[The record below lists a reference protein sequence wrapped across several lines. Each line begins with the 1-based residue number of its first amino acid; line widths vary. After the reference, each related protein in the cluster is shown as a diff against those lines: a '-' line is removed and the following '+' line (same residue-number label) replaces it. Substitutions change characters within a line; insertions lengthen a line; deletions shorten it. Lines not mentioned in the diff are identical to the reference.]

1 MSRKAIGIDLGST
14 MSEVA
19 VIEGGK
25 PKVMLTTEGSRTFP
39 SVVAIDKKTGERKVG
54 APAKRQAIMNPKN
67 TINLVKR
74 FMGRKFDDPEVIEAK
89 KHIQYDIVNHNGW
102 AYIQIDGK
110 EYSPQQ
116 ISSWILAEL
125 KKMAEDYTG
134 ETITDAVIT
143 VPAMFP
149 DSART
154 ATKEAGELA
163 GLNVLRIINEPTAA
177 TLASKLEKSG
187 VYVVCDFGGSTLD
200 NSVMEF
206 DTESN
211 TIEILASNGDTF
223 LGGADLDNEVAKYV
237 CDEFKSSNGIDLKK
251 DSMAMQRV
259 MEAVEKAKIELSSST
274 QTEINLP
281 YITAVDGV
289 PQHLVMTLSK
299 AKFENLIAP
308 YVDRV
313 INSAK
318 DALKA
323 ADKTEEFDGIIIV
336 GGSCRIPY
344 IQERLEKELGAPLL
358 KKAELDL
365 AVAQGASI
373 QANILAGNYSSTDM
387 VLLDVTPLS
396 LGIEVQGGM
405 MAKLIDANTTIPTSK
420 TETFSTAA
428 DNQTSVNIVIA
439 QGERARIQDNKI
451 IGQFI
456 LDGIM
461 PAPRGVPQIDV
472 TFDID
477 ASGIVTVSA
486 KDKATGKEQKVTIQ
500 NSTSLSKEEIE
511 RIKADAE
518 LHKAE
523 DEAKKKEMSIINST
537 ESKVYGIE
545 NALKSAGDKVS
556 EDDKKVV
563 ETKILEVKKVLDT
576 KVVADIEKASKELD
590 DVWNPVV
597 AKIYGGGSSTN
608 GSNPFGD
615 FENFAGGNGGFDFNG
630 MMNNMKNAAG
640 NSSTQNTDSTDNSQ
654 TESSEVD
661 FEEVK

>member
-110 EYSPQQ
+110 EYSPQP

-313 INSAK
+313 INRAK
-318 DALKA
+318 DALTA

-556 EDDKKVV
+556 EDDKKAV

-590 DVWNPVV
+590 DVWNPVI

-615 FENFAGGNGGFDFNG
+615 FAGGNGGFDFND

>member
-19 VIEGGK
+19 VIEGGE
-25 PKVMLTTEGSRTFP
+25 PKVMLTAEGSRTFP

-323 ADKTEEFDGIIIV
+323 ADKTGELDGIIIV

-556 EDDKKVV
+556 EDDKKSV

-615 FENFAGGNGGFDFNG
+615 FAGGNGGFDFND

-640 NSSTQNTDSTDNSQ
+640 NSSTQKTDSTDNSQ

>member
-323 ADKTEEFDGIIIV
+323 ADKTGELDGIIIV

-500 NSTSLSKEEIE
+500 NSKSLSKEEIE

-556 EDDKKVV
+556 EDDKKTV

-615 FENFAGGNGGFDFNG
+615 FAGGNGGFDFND

>member
-19 VIEGGK
+19 VIEGGE
-25 PKVMLTTEGSRTFP
+25 PKVMLTTEGNRTFP

-223 LGGADLDNEVAKYV
+223 LGGADLDNEVVKYV

-289 PQHLVMTLSK
+289 PQHLVMTLNK

-318 DALKA
+318 EALKA
-323 ADKTEEFDGIIIV
+323 ADKTGELDGIIIV

-556 EDDKKVV
+556 EDDKKTV

-615 FENFAGGNGGFDFNG
+615 FAGGNGGFDFNG

>member
-14 MSEVA
+14 MFEVA
-19 VIEGGK
+19 VIEGGE
-25 PKVMLTTEGSRTFP
+25 PKVMLTTEGNRTFP

-289 PQHLVMTLSK
+289 PQHLVMTLNK

-318 DALKA
+318 EALKA
-323 ADKTEEFDGIIIV
+323 ADKTGELDGIIIV

-556 EDDKKVV
+556 EDDKKAV

-615 FENFAGGNGGFDFNG
+615 FAGGNGGFDFND

>member
-19 VIEGGK
+19 VIEGGE

-206 DTESN
+206 DTETN

-223 LGGADLDNEVAKYV
+223 LGGADLDNEVVKYV

-323 ADKTEEFDGIIIV
+323 ADKTGELDGIIIV

-556 EDDKKVV
+556 EDDKKAV

-615 FENFAGGNGGFDFNG
+615 FAGGNGGFDFNG

>member
-19 VIEGGK
+19 VIEGGE

-323 ADKTEEFDGIIIV
+323 ADKTGELDGIIIV

-396 LGIEVQGGM
+396 LGIEVEGGM

-556 EDDKKVV
+556 EDDKKTV

-615 FENFAGGNGGFDFNG
+615 FAGGNGGFDFND

>member
-19 VIEGGK
+19 VIEGGE
-25 PKVMLTTEGSRTFP
+25 PKVMLTTEGNRTFP

-289 PQHLVMTLSK
+289 PHHLVMTLSK

-318 DALKA
+318 EALKA
-323 ADKTEEFDGIIIV
+323 ADKTGELDGIIIV

-556 EDDKKVV
+556 EDDKKAV

-615 FENFAGGNGGFDFNG
+615 FAGGNGGFDFND

>member
-19 VIEGGK
+19 VIEGGE

-289 PQHLVMTLSK
+289 PQHLVMTLNK

-318 DALKA
+318 EALKA
-323 ADKTEEFDGIIIV
+323 ADKTGELDGIIIV

-615 FENFAGGNGGFDFNG
+615 FAGGNGGFNFND

>member
-19 VIEGGK
+19 VIEGGE

-281 YITAVDGV
+281 YITAVDGI

-323 ADKTEEFDGIIIV
+323 ADKTGELDGIIIV

-556 EDDKKVV
+556 EDDKKAV
-563 ETKILEVKKVLDT
+563 ETKILEVKKILDT

-597 AKIYGGGSSTN
+597 AKIYGGGSSSN

-615 FENFAGGNGGFDFNG
+615 FAGGNGGFDFND

>member
-608 GSNPFGD
+608 GSNPFG
-615 FENFAGGNGGFDFNG
+615 NFAGGNGGFDFND

>member
-556 EDDKKVV
+556 EDDKKAV

-608 GSNPFGD
+608 GSNPFGK
-615 FENFAGGNGGFDFNG
+615 FAGGNGGFDFND

>member
-323 ADKTEEFDGIIIV
+323 ADKTGELDGIIIV

-556 EDDKKVV
+556 EDDKKTV
-563 ETKILEVKKVLDT
+563 ETKILEVKKILDT

-615 FENFAGGNGGFDFNG
+615 FAGGNGGFDFND

>member
-1 MSRKAIGIDLGST
+1 
-14 MSEVA
+14 
-19 VIEGGK
+19 
-25 PKVMLTTEGSRTFP
+25 
-39 SVVAIDKKTGERKVG
+39 
-54 APAKRQAIMNPKN
+54 
-67 TINLVKR
+67 
-74 FMGRKFDDPEVIEAK
+74 
-89 KHIQYDIVNHNGW
+89 
-102 AYIQIDGK
+102 
-110 EYSPQQ
+110 
-116 ISSWILAEL
+116 
-125 KKMAEDYTG
+125 
-134 ETITDAVIT
+134 
-143 VPAMFP
+143 
-149 DSART
+149 
-154 ATKEAGELA
+154 
-163 GLNVLRIINEPTAA
+163 
-177 TLASKLEKSG
+177 
-187 VYVVCDFGGSTLD
+187 
-200 NSVMEF
+200 MEF

-318 DALKA
+318 EALKA
-323 ADKTEEFDGIIIV
+323 ADKTGELDGIIIV

-556 EDDKKVV
+556 EDDKKTV

-615 FENFAGGNGGFDFNG
+615 FAGGNGGFDFND

>member
-19 VIEGGK
+19 VIEGGE

-323 ADKTEEFDGIIIV
+323 ADKTGELDGIIIV

-373 QANILAGNYSSTDM
+373 QANILAGNYSLTDM

-615 FENFAGGNGGFDFNG
+615 FAGGNGGFDFND

>member
-19 VIEGGK
+19 VIEGGE

-206 DTESN
+206 DTETN

-223 LGGADLDNEVAKYV
+223 LGGADLDNEVVKYV

-323 ADKTEEFDGIIIV
+323 ADKTGELDGIIIV

-523 DEAKKKEMSIINST
+523 DEAKKKEMTIINST

-556 EDDKKVV
+556 EDDKKAV

-615 FENFAGGNGGFDFNG
+615 FAGGNGGFDFNG

>member
-19 VIEGGK
+19 IIEGGEA
-25 PKVMLTTEGSRTFP
+25 KVMLTVEGSRTFP

-54 APAKRQAIMNPKN
+54 ASAKRQAIMNPKN

-102 AYIQIDGK
+102 AYIQIEGE

-125 KKMAEDYTG
+125 KKMAEEYTG
-134 ETITDAVIT
+134 DTITDAVIT

-289 PQHLVMTLSK
+289 PQHLVTTLSK

-308 YVDRV
+308 YIDRV

-323 ADKTEEFDGIIIV
+323 ADKTGELDGIIIV

-365 AVAQGASI
+365 AVAQGAAI

-396 LGIEVQGGM
+396 LGIEVEGGM
-405 MAKLIDANTTIPTSK
+405 MAKLIEANTTIPTSK

-486 KDKATGKEQKVTIQ
+486 KDNATGKEQKVTIQ

-523 DEAKKKEMSIINST
+523 DEAKKKEIDTINGA

-545 NALKSAGDKVS
+545 NVLKSVGDKVS
-556 EDDKKVV
+556 EEDKKAV
-563 ETKILEVKKVLDT
+563 ETKIAEVKKVLET

-597 AKIYGGGSSTN
+597 IKIYGGGSSTN
-608 GSNPFGD
+608 GSNPFG
-615 FENFAGGNGGFDFNG
+615 NFAGGNGGFNFND

-640 NSSTQNTDSTDNSQ
+640 NSSTQNTDSDDNSQ

>member
-19 VIEGGK
+19 VIEGGE
-25 PKVMLTTEGSRTFP
+25 PKVMLTTEGNRTFP

-289 PQHLVMTLSK
+289 PHHLVMTLSK

-318 DALKA
+318 EALKA
-323 ADKTEEFDGIIIV
+323 ADKTGELDGIIIV

-373 QANILAGNYSSTDM
+373 QANILAGNYSLTDM

-597 AKIYGGGSSTN
+597 AKIYGGGSSSN

-615 FENFAGGNGGFDFNG
+615 FTGGNGGFDFND

-640 NSSTQNTDSTDNSQ
+640 NSSTQKTDSTDNSQ

>member
-1 MSRKAIGIDLGST
+1 
-14 MSEVA
+14 
-19 VIEGGK
+19 
-25 PKVMLTTEGSRTFP
+25 
-39 SVVAIDKKTGERKVG
+39 
-54 APAKRQAIMNPKN
+54 
-67 TINLVKR
+67 
-74 FMGRKFDDPEVIEAK
+74 
-89 KHIQYDIVNHNGW
+89 
-102 AYIQIDGK
+102 
-110 EYSPQQ
+110 
-116 ISSWILAEL
+116 
-125 KKMAEDYTG
+125 
-134 ETITDAVIT
+134 
-143 VPAMFP
+143 
-149 DSART
+149 
-154 ATKEAGELA
+154 
-163 GLNVLRIINEPTAA
+163 
-177 TLASKLEKSG
+177 
-187 VYVVCDFGGSTLD
+187 
-200 NSVMEF
+200 MEF

-323 ADKTEEFDGIIIV
+323 ADKTGEFDGIIIV

-597 AKIYGGGSSTN
+597 AKIYGEGSSTN

-615 FENFAGGNGGFDFNG
+615 FAGGNGGFNFND

>member
-19 VIEGGK
+19 VIEGGE

-323 ADKTEEFDGIIIV
+323 ADKTGELDGIIIV

-556 EDDKKVV
+556 EDDKKTV

-615 FENFAGGNGGFDFNG
+615 FAGGNGGFDFND

>member
-19 VIEGGK
+19 VIEGGE

-323 ADKTEEFDGIIIV
+323 ADKTGELDGIIIV

-556 EDDKKVV
+556 EDDKKAV

-597 AKIYGGGSSTN
+597 AKIYGGGSSSN

-615 FENFAGGNGGFDFNG
+615 FAGGNGGFDFND

>member
-19 VIEGGK
+19 VIEGGE
-25 PKVMLTTEGSRTFP
+25 PKVMLTAEGSRTFP

-318 DALKA
+318 DALKS
-323 ADKTEEFDGIIIV
+323 ADKTGELDGIIIV

-556 EDDKKVV
+556 EDDKKAV
-563 ETKILEVKKVLDT
+563 ETKILEVKKILDT

-597 AKIYGGGSSTN
+597 AKIYGGGSSSN

-615 FENFAGGNGGFDFNG
+615 FAGGNGGFDFND

>member
-19 VIEGGK
+19 VIEGGE

-323 ADKTEEFDGIIIV
+323 ADKTGELDGIIIV

-523 DEAKKKEMSIINST
+523 DEAKKKEMTIINST

-556 EDDKKVV
+556 EDDKKAV

-615 FENFAGGNGGFDFNG
+615 FAGGNGGFDFND

-640 NSSTQNTDSTDNSQ
+640 NSSTQKTDSTDNSQ

>member
-19 VIEGGK
+19 VIEGGE
-25 PKVMLTTEGSRTFP
+25 PKVMLTTEGNRTFP

-223 LGGADLDNEVAKYV
+223 LGGADLDNEVVKYV

-289 PQHLVMTLSK
+289 PQHLVMTLNK

-318 DALKA
+318 EALKA
-323 ADKTEEFDGIIIV
+323 ADKTGELDGIIIV

-556 EDDKKVV
+556 EDDKKAV

-615 FENFAGGNGGFDFNG
+615 FAGGNGGFDFND

>member
-19 VIEGGK
+19 VIEGGE

-323 ADKTEEFDGIIIV
+323 ADKTGELDGIIIV

-420 TETFSTAA
+420 TEPS
-428 DNQTSVNIVIA
+428 
-439 QGERARIQDNKI
+439 R
-451 IGQFI
+451 
-456 LDGIM
+456 L
-461 PAPRGVPQIDV
+461 PP
-472 TFDID
+472 
-477 ASGIVTVSA
+477 
-486 KDKATGKEQKVTIQ
+486 TIRQ
-500 NSTSLSKEEIE
+500 
-511 RIKADAE
+511 
-518 LHKAE
+518 
-523 DEAKKKEMSIINST
+523 
-537 ESKVYGIE
+537 V
-545 NALKSAGDKVS
+545 
-556 EDDKKVV
+556 
-563 ETKILEVKKVLDT
+563 
-576 KVVADIEKASKELD
+576 
-590 DVWNPVV
+590 
-597 AKIYGGGSSTN
+597 
-608 GSNPFGD
+608 
-615 FENFAGGNGGFDFNG
+615 
-630 MMNNMKNAAG
+630 
-640 NSSTQNTDSTDNSQ
+640 
-654 TESSEVD
+654 
-661 FEEVK
+661 

>member
-19 VIEGGK
+19 VIEGGE
-25 PKVMLTTEGSRTFP
+25 PKVMLTTEGNRTFP

-289 PQHLVMTLSK
+289 PHHLVMTLSK

-318 DALKA
+318 EALKA
-323 ADKTEEFDGIIIV
+323 ADKTGELDGIIIV

-373 QANILAGNYSSTDM
+373 QANILAGNYSLTDM

-615 FENFAGGNGGFDFNG
+615 FAGGNGGFDFND

>member
-19 VIEGGK
+19 VIEGGE

-54 APAKRQAIMNPKN
+54 TPAKRQAIMNPKN

-323 ADKTEEFDGIIIV
+323 ADKTGELDCIIIV

-556 EDDKKVV
+556 EDDKKTV
-563 ETKILEVKKVLDT
+563 ETKILEVKKILDT

-615 FENFAGGNGGFDFNG
+615 FAGGNGGFDFND

>member
-19 VIEGGK
+19 VIEGGE
-25 PKVMLTTEGSRTFP
+25 PKVMLTTEGNRTFP

-289 PQHLVMTLSK
+289 PQHLVMTLNK

-318 DALKA
+318 EALKA
-323 ADKTEEFDGIIIV
+323 ADKTGELDGIIIV

-428 DNQTSVNIVIA
+428 DNQTSVDIVIA

-615 FENFAGGNGGFDFNG
+615 FAGGNGGFNFND

>member
-19 VIEGGK
+19 VIEGGE

-54 APAKRQAIMNPKN
+54 ATAKRQAIMNPKN

-289 PQHLVMTLSK
+289 PQHLVMTLNK

-318 DALKA
+318 EALKA
-323 ADKTEEFDGIIIV
+323 ADKTGELDGIIIV

-486 KDKATGKEQKVTIQ
+486 KDKATGKEQKVTSQ
-500 NSTSLSKEEIE
+500 NATSLSKEESE

-615 FENFAGGNGGFDFNG
+615 FAGGNGGFDFNG

>member
-19 VIEGGK
+19 VIEGGE
-25 PKVMLTTEGSRTFP
+25 PKVMLTTEGNRTFP
-39 SVVAIDKKTGERKVG
+39 SIVAIDKKTGERKVG

-556 EDDKKVV
+556 EDDKKTV
-563 ETKILEVKKVLDT
+563 ETKILEVKKILDT

-615 FENFAGGNGGFDFNG
+615 FAGGNGGFDFND

>member
-19 VIEGGK
+19 VIEGGE
-25 PKVMLTTEGSRTFP
+25 PKVMLTTEGNRTFP

-289 PQHLVMTLSK
+289 PQHLVMTLNK

-318 DALKA
+318 EALKA
-323 ADKTEEFDGIIIV
+323 ADKTGELDGIIIV

-556 EDDKKVV
+556 EDDKKTV

-615 FENFAGGNGGFDFNG
+615 FAGGNGGFDFND

>member
-19 VIEGGK
+19 VIEGGE

-74 FMGRKFDDPEVIEAK
+74 FIGRQFDDPEVIEAK

-289 PQHLVMTLSK
+289 PQHLVMTLNK

-318 DALKA
+318 EALKA
-323 ADKTEEFDGIIIV
+323 ADKTGELDGIIIV

-615 FENFAGGNGGFDFNG
+615 FAGGNGGFDFNG

>member
-19 VIEGGK
+19 VIEGGN

-54 APAKRQAIMNPKN
+54 ATAKRQAIMNPKN

-323 ADKTEEFDGIIIV
+323 ADKTGELDGIIIV

-590 DVWNPVV
+590 DIWNPVV

-615 FENFAGGNGGFDFNG
+615 FAGGNGGFDFND

>member
-19 VIEGGK
+19 VIEGGE
-25 PKVMLTTEGSRTFP
+25 PKVMLTTEGNRTFP

-289 PQHLVMTLSK
+289 PQHLVMTLNK

-318 DALKA
+318 EALKA
-323 ADKTEEFDGIIIV
+323 ADKTGELDGIIIV

-420 TETFSTAA
+420 TETFSTAS

-537 ESKVYGIE
+537 EAKVYGIE
-545 NALKSAGDKVS
+545 NALKSVGDKVS
-556 EDDKKVV
+556 EEDKNAV
-563 ETKILEVKKVLDT
+563 ETKIMEVKKVLDT
-576 KVVADIEKASKELD
+576 KVVDDIEKASKELD
-590 DVWNPVV
+590 DVWTPVV
-597 AKIYGGGSSTN
+597 TKIYGSGSSAN
-608 GSNPFGD
+608 GSNPFG
-615 FENFAGGNGGFDFNG
+615 NFAGGTGGFDFND

-640 NSSTQNTDSTDNSQ
+640 NSSTQNTDSTDNAQ
-654 TESSEVD
+654 TENSEVD

>member
-1 MSRKAIGIDLGST
+1 M
-14 MSEVA
+14 
-19 VIEGGK
+19 
-25 PKVMLTTEGSRTFP
+25 
-39 SVVAIDKKTGERKVG
+39 
-54 APAKRQAIMNPKN
+54 
-67 TINLVKR
+67 
-74 FMGRKFDDPEVIEAK
+74 
-89 KHIQYDIVNHNGW
+89 
-102 AYIQIDGK
+102 
-110 EYSPQQ
+110 
-116 ISSWILAEL
+116 
-125 KKMAEDYTG
+125 
-134 ETITDAVIT
+134 
-143 VPAMFP
+143 
-149 DSART
+149 
-154 ATKEAGELA
+154 
-163 GLNVLRIINEPTAA
+163 
-177 TLASKLEKSG
+177 
-187 VYVVCDFGGSTLD
+187 STLD

-323 ADKTEEFDGIIIV
+323 ADKTGELDGIIIV

-597 AKIYGGGSSTN
+597 AKIYGGGPSTN

-615 FENFAGGNGGFDFNG
+615 FTGGNGGFDFND

-640 NSSTQNTDSTDNSQ
+640 NSSTQKTDSTDNSQ

>member
-19 VIEGGK
+19 VIEGGE

-323 ADKTEEFDGIIIV
+323 ADKTGELDGIIIV

-615 FENFAGGNGGFDFNG
+615 FAGGNGGFDFND

>member
-19 VIEGGK
+19 VIEGGE
-25 PKVMLTTEGSRTFP
+25 PKVMLTTEGNRTFP

-318 DALKA
+318 EALKA
-323 ADKTEEFDGIIIV
+323 ADKTGELDGIIIV

-556 EDDKKVV
+556 EDDKKAV

-615 FENFAGGNGGFDFNG
+615 FAGGNGGFDFNG

>member
-19 VIEGGK
+19 VIEGGE

-323 ADKTEEFDGIIIV
+323 ADKTGELDGIIIV

-615 FENFAGGNGGFDFNG
+615 FAGGNGGFDFNG

>member
-1 MSRKAIGIDLGST
+1 M
-14 MSEVA
+14 
-19 VIEGGK
+19 
-25 PKVMLTTEGSRTFP
+25 
-39 SVVAIDKKTGERKVG
+39 
-54 APAKRQAIMNPKN
+54 
-67 TINLVKR
+67 
-74 FMGRKFDDPEVIEAK
+74 
-89 KHIQYDIVNHNGW
+89 
-102 AYIQIDGK
+102 
-110 EYSPQQ
+110 
-116 ISSWILAEL
+116 
-125 KKMAEDYTG
+125 
-134 ETITDAVIT
+134 
-143 VPAMFP
+143 
-149 DSART
+149 
-154 ATKEAGELA
+154 
-163 GLNVLRIINEPTAA
+163 
-177 TLASKLEKSG
+177 
-187 VYVVCDFGGSTLD
+187 STLD

-323 ADKTEEFDGIIIV
+323 ADKTGELDGVIIV

-428 DNQTSVNIVIA
+428 DNQTSVDIVIA

-523 DEAKKKEMSIINST
+523 DEAKKKEMDTINGT

-556 EDDKKVV
+556 EEDKKVV
-563 ETKILEVKKVLDT
+563 ETKIVEVKKVLET

-608 GSNPFGD
+608 GSNPFS
-615 FENFAGGNGGFDFNG
+615 NFAGGNGGFDFND

-640 NSSTQNTDSTDNSQ
+640 NSSTQNTDSADNSQ
-654 TESSEVD
+654 TEGSEVD